1 MPMRDGM
8 GDGSVCQR
16 QRLDVFWQFCLWLM
30 SSSESILPQRRWS
43 DGDKG
48 DNPADRGFRAVIS
61 LILFLPGDG
70 VMCVTITYFVPSLTL
85 CVYLFVCLLACVP
98 PGPFRQ
104 RTQLSM
110 RMMCTG
116 ASRSSQSEYATKK
129 KKQVCFAFLRKIVH
143 VFKLNYLQT
152 SPLHSPTLTF
162 HWTLKL
168 NPDLRL
174 NMAYRFSI
182 KVRLFNTTDTK
193 WHQILFSVASLPR
206 WSERNLYFYSK
217 WSPILVSWYISMCHQ
232 HR

>member
-1 MPMRDGM
+1 MGWCPCGTVWGM
-8 GDGSVCQR
+8 VRSVSGSALMCFDNFVCDWWAPLNPSCRSGAEVTEIKVTIQR
-16 QRLDVFWQFCLWLM
+16 IGA
-30 SSSESILPQRRWS
+30 S
-43 DGDKG
+43 
-48 DNPADRGFRAVIS
+48 RAVIS

-129 KKQVCFAFLRKIVH
+129 TKQVCFAFLRKIVH

-174 NMAYRFSI
+174 NMADRFSI
-182 KVRLFNTTDTK
+182 KVWLFNTTETK

-206 WSERNLYFYSK
+206 WSERNL
-217 WSPILVSWYISMCHQ
+217 
-232 HR
+232 